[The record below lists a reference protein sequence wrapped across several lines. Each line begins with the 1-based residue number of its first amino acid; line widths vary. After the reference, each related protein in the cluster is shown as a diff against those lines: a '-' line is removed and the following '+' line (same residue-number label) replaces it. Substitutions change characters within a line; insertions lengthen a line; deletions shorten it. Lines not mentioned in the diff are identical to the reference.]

1 MKVLVLTDDRI
12 GPVMAG
18 SALRAW
24 EIARALAGKNHVVCL
39 CAAPGSDRPAQ
50 PGPEIVE
57 KPPWAWAEAVIA
69 PVWSLP
75 PRAFLGH
82 HILIADGATPLL
94 AELEAMPQSA
104 LVRRRQRTAAARI
117 PLVAARSDAVLAAG
131 PIQIEWWKKQLHP
144 VRPEL
149 PVLDL
154 PFGIPDQP
162 PPPDRDEIPGVP
174 RNWAIVLWWGGV
186 WPWLDLDTLLEARA
200 ILEDAPLS
208 IVVPTAKRPGSST
221 SRFTRAD
228 LRSAMK
234 RFGLKTP
241 QVVALDT
248 WIPYYERHR
257 ILHRT
262 SLIAVLHKA
271 CNESHLCFRTR
282 AMDGLW
288 AGVPLLLTEGGEVAR
303 LVQSNG
309 WGGVVP
315 PGEPKK
321 LASLIEMTL
330 AEREQLRFRRNLAMG
345 QERWTWSNL
354 VDPLSKVL
362 KDLPKTRR
370 NNLLAPAIRAI
381 LTLLDRR
388 RKR

>member
-12 GPVMAG
+12 GPTMAG

-24 EIARALAGKNHVVCL
+24 EIACALAKKNHVVCL
-39 CAAPGSDRPAQ
+39 SAAPGSDRPSL

-57 KPPWAWAEAVIA
+57 KPPWSWAEAVIA

-94 AELEAMPQSA
+94 AELEAMPQSTEI
-104 LVRRRQRTAAARI
+104 LRRRRTAAARI
-117 PLVAARSDAVLAAG
+117 PLVAARADAILAAG
-131 PIQIEWWKKQLHP
+131 SAQIDWWQKKLHP
-144 VRPEL
+144 LRPKL
-149 PVLDL
+149 PILDL

-162 PPPDRDEIPGVP
+162 PPPERDEIPGIP
-174 RNWAIVLWWGGV
+174 RDWAVVLWWGGV

-200 ILEDAPLS
+200 LLEDAPLS
-208 IVVPTAKRPGSST
+208 IVVPTAARPGAST

-234 RFGLKTP
+234 RCALKPP

-248 WIPYYERHR
+248 WIPYHERHR

-271 CNESHLCFRTR
+271 GYEADLCFRTR
-282 AMDGLW
+282 AMDGVW

-303 LVQSNG
+303 HVQHNG
-309 WGGVVP
+309 WGAIVP
-315 PGEPKK
+315 PGEPKTIAGLLELVLSEK
-321 LASLIEMTL
+321 
-330 AEREQLRFRRNLAMG
+330 EQLRFRRNLSMG
-345 QERWTWSNL
+345 RDSWTWSNL
-354 VDPLSKVL
+354 VDPLSKIL
-362 KDLPKTRR
+362 KDLPTTGRKG
-370 NNLLAPAIRAI
+370 LISPATKAI
-381 LTLLDRR
+381 FTLLDLR
-388 RKR
+388 RKS